1 MNINQAPKGSG
12 KQSPI
17 PTADTHRAVLV
28 QVIGLGLQE
37 GGTWEGQKKPDKVK
51 VRFTYELPDQKA
63 EFDGEEKP
71 LIISED
77 LNFSAHEKSGMVA
90 RLNVLDPSNETGGD
104 LFKLLGRSCL
114 VQVKHK
120 AGKGKNAGRTFAN
133 IGGVT
138 SLPSII
144 PAIQADEIF
153 NPLVAY
159 DPDSPDEEIFKSL
172 PQFLQ
177 DRINGRLDAPA
188 NAVRQEAKEEQDQNP
203 ELPDGTM
210 PSDVSGEW

>member
-17 PTADTHRAVLV
+17 PTADSHRAVLI
-28 QVIGLGLQE
+28 QVVGLGLQP
-37 GGTWEGQKKPDKVK
+37 GGVWEGQKKPDKVK

-77 LNFSAHEKSGMVA
+77 MNFSGHEKSGMVA
-90 RLNVLDPSNETGGD
+90 RLNVLDPQNETGGD
-104 LFKLLGRSCL
+104 LFKLLGKSCL
-114 VQVKHK
+114 IQVKHK
-120 AGKGKNAGRTFAN
+120 AGNGKNAGRTFAN
-133 IGGVT
+133 IGSVT
-138 SLPSII
+138 SLPSILPSI
-144 PAIQADEIF
+144 TPEEVF

-159 DPDSPDEEIFKSL
+159 DPSAHDEDVFSKL

-177 DRINGRLDAPA
+177 DKIKDRLDAPA
-188 NAVRQEAKEEQDQNP
+188 NAVRQESAEEQEQN
-203 ELPDGTM
+203 ELPPGGLPT
-210 PSDVSGEW
+210 DVGGEW